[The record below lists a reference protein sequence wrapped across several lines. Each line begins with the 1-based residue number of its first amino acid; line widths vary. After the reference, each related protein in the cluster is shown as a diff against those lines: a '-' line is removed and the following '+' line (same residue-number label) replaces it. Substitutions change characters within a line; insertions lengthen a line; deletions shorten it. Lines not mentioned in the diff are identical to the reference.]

1 MTMRTARRAPFAS
14 RPAGRLRAALASAAA
29 GALGAA
35 PHVLHHAGP
44 LAGAALVGGALGT
57 VLFGVVGLAL
67 TLPVLVRVRRHT
79 GSWLAPA
86 ALLALFAA
94 VFTLSTFVLGPALTG
109 DDPARSESDTSQPRP
124 DRPGDLPGDHEA
136 HHNQP

>member
-1 MTMRTARRAPFAS
+1 MKVAPPRAALAP
-14 RPAGRLRAALASAAA
+14 RLRAAIASAAA

-44 LAGAALVGGALGT
+44 LAGVALVGGVAGT
-57 VLFGVVGLAL
+57 ALFGALGLAL
-67 TLPVLVRVRRHT
+67 TVPLLLRVRRHT

-94 VFTLSTFVLGPALTG
+94 VFTLSTLVLGPALTG
-109 DDPARSESDTSQPRP
+109 DDSGRSEPGASQQPP
-124 DRPGDLPGDHEA
+124 DRPSGPGGGHDG
-136 HHNQP
+136 HHGEP